1 MTLKNRTV
9 FALAAVAGGLFA
21 ASAANAEVL
30 VSMTYDDLRGAYTAS
45 SPTDGQF
52 TAHAVSQ
59 LNPRIRSSGDVSR
72 LVPGFGTAFFDPG
85 FVSGPDLGA
94 FTTAISV
101 VGIVGNSA
109 TGTGSFTSTDAD
121 GDTITGLISGTWIGI
136 SPTPGT
142 TFLTFAGVLSGVSLN
157 DNGPLDG
164 TFDGSGGGS
173 FGLNLPGNPP
183 YDGAVVVLSFGNTG
197 FFNSNFD
204 NRATSFAGQIVPAP
218 GALALVGLGGLVA
231 IRRRR

>member
-85 FVSGPDLGA
+85 
-94 FTTAISV
+94 V